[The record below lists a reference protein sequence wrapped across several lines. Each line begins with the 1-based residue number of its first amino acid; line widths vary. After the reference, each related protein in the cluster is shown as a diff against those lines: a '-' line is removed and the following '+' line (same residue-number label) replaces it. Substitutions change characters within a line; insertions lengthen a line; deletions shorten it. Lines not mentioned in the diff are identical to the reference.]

1 MLIGTSLGRC
11 LTSILSGDV
20 DVNNVACIITR
31 TRAHTWD
38 ELVLVIKEYHEYGNH
53 RMTEYDLGKF
63 EWDKVIDVA
72 HQLWHSGR
80 IHQPRN
86 YTNGSSA
93 DLIGLDRPSFPYRD
107 LWLEI
112 VPTPT
117 SATPAVVEAYEQY
130 RMLRTLAGED

>member
-11 LTSILSGDV
+11 LTSILHGDV
-20 DVNNVACIITR
+20 DINDVACIITR
-31 TRAHTWD
+31 TRAETWD
-38 ELVLVIKEYHEYGNH
+38 KMVMVVKEYHEYGNN
-53 RMTEYDLGKF
+53 RMREYDLGQF

-86 YTNGSSA
+86 YTDRSTGG
-93 DLIGLDRPSFPYRD
+93 LLDRPSFPYQD

-112 VPTPT
+112 IPTT
-117 SATPAVVEAYEQY
+117 KSTTPAVVEAYEHY
-130 RMLRTLAGED
+130 RMLRILAGENVG